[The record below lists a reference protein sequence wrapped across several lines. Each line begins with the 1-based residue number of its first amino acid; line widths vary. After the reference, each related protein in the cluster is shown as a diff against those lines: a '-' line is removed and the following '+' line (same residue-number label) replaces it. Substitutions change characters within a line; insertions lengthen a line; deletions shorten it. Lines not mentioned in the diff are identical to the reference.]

1 MKNDPPM
8 YSIFL
13 FPIYL
18 LTPVS
23 YSSDEFIIVYNQ
35 DFASYKY
42 SLNSYLIGLLYALI
56 ESYIFA
62 IIAVSIHNKI
72 IKKNITF
79 TLFSKGII
87 IYAVFY
93 LANHAEFLGYLIYDN
108 FIISFAIIINLVFG
122 FIWLIFYFTSFL
134 WLLYLP
140 NISVNDNRSFFYIF
154 KNSYGARLTIIFQA
168 IYIIPIFF
176 FPFVILSFLGS
187 VEFGI
192 IFTAPFIF
200 VLAVTMLSNTYLE
213 WQKLERNLA

>member
-1 MKNDPPM
+1 MSEKKSVSAFRVLKSSIIEMKNDPLM

-18 LTPVS
+18 LTLVS

-42 SLNSYLIGLLYALI
+42 SLNSYLTRLLYALI

-72 IKKNITF
+72 IKKYNF

-108 FIISFAIIINLVFG
+108 FIISFAIISKFSILFYP
-122 FIWLIFYFTSFL
+122 LIFYFTSFCG
-134 WLLYLP
+134 Y
-140 NISVNDNRSFFYIF
+140 YIF
-154 KNSYGARLTIIFQA
+154 
-168 IYIIPIFF
+168 PIFLLMTIVVF
-176 FPFVILSFLGS
+176 FTFLKILM
-187 VEFGI
+187 E
-192 IFTAPFIF
+192 
-200 VLAVTMLSNTYLE
+200 
-213 WQKLERNLA
+213 QD